1 MLIHQPPAA
10 DELVFSGIGGVVL
23 TCGANGSWLFTPDAV
38 SFKPTPKVEVADTV
52 GAGDSFTAAF
62 TAAILGGKTIDE
74 AHELAVKLSAFVCT
88 QHGAMPLHPESL

>member
-10 DELVFSGIGGVVL
+10 DELVFSGIGGGEL

-38 SFKPTPKVEVADTV
+38 SFKPTPKVEVADAV

-62 TAAILGGKTIDE
+62 TATILGGKTIDE